1 MASGDLYE
9 VAGGRGAPRGGR
21 AAGGGAGRGAAE
33 GSGGAF
39 GSRSA
44 EPPQLPES
52 GGNRRGKGWGG
63 GKRAGVPCER
73 EGGRSEGERELAVG
87 WGGDRG
93 AMSPESGES
102 PGKVIGA
109 LDVLNVQISAKKC
122 ALALPGGAGM
132 EAAPRP
138 LCKVQEPA
146 PAPASGTGVEVSH
159 LKAPSKTGCPRA
171 APGLE
176 HFPGLRRP
184 AEMAAH
190 AVVVWSR
197 GVRARTEVNAFLLE
211 LGADGWALL
220 NHQGMPGCGIV
231 AAVERI
237 VDKRKNKKGKWE
249 YLIRW
254 KGYGSNEDT
263 WEPEHHLLHCEEFID
278 EFNGLHVT
286 REKRSRHGKQASAP
300 KFLRESRG
308 SSVEK
313 ISHRPSESGKS
324 KGSTHKRK
332 RINPSLQKQKRGY
345 AAKPASAN
353 DRAAKTVTYRTTPS
367 GLQIM
372 PLKKPHNGLQNG
384 DGSHEKD
391 SRHFGNGS
399 QQQNMDL
406 NNHEGEQN
414 LPSVLEVSND
424 SPVVNG
430 IGSSLANGSL
440 NLHSTVKRK
449 LDGEKDYVFDKRL
462 RYSVRQNESN
472 CRFRDIVV
480 RKEDGFTHILL
491 SSQTSDNNALT
502 PEIMK
507 EVRRAL
513 CNASADDSKLLLLS
527 AVGSVFCSGLD
538 YSYLIGRLS
547 NDRRKESTRIAEA
560 IRDFVK
566 AFIQFKK
573 PIVVAINGPAL
584 GLGASILPL
593 CDIVWASEKAWFQTP
608 YATIRLT
615 PAGCSSYTFPQ
626 ILGVALANEM
636 LFCGRKL
643 TAQEACSRGLVS
655 QVFWPTTFSQEVMLR
670 VKEMASC
677 SAVVLE
683 ESKCLVR
690 SFLKSG
696 LEDVNEKECQM
707 LKQLW
712 SSSKGLDSLFSYLQ
726 DKIYE
731 V

>member
-1 MASGDLYE
+1 MRRARASRLP
-9 VAGGRGAPRGGR
+9 GRREGEKKEL
-21 AAGGGAGRGAAE
+21 AGRW
-33 GSGGAF
+33 
-39 GSRSA
+39 R
-44 EPPQLPES
+44 
-52 GGNRRGKGWGG
+52 
-63 GKRAGVPCER
+63 
-73 EGGRSEGERELAVG
+73 
-87 WGGDRG
+87 D
-93 AMSPESGES
+93 
-102 PGKVIGA
+102 
-109 LDVLNVQISAKKC
+109 
-122 ALALPGGAGM
+122 
-132 EAAPRP
+132 
-138 LCKVQEPA
+138 
-146 PAPASGTGVEVSH
+146 
-159 LKAPSKTGCPRA
+159 
-171 APGLE
+171 
-176 HFPGLRRP
+176 P
-184 AEMAAH
+184 AELYN
-190 AVVVWSR
+190 
-197 GVRARTEVNAFLLE
+197 TKE
-211 LGADGWALL
+211 LYPPE
-220 NHQGMPGCGIV
+220 Q
-231 AAVERI
+231 VERI

-313 ISHRPSESGKS
+313 ISHRPSESGKL

-345 AAKPASAN
+345 ASKPASAN

-406 NNHEGEQN
+406 NDHEGEQN

-430 IGSSLANGSL
+430 IGSSLANGGL

>member
-1 MASGDLYE
+1 PSSLFLH
-9 VAGGRGAPRGGR
+9 
-21 AAGGGAGRGAAE
+21 
-33 GSGGAF
+33 S
-39 GSRSA
+39 
-44 EPPQLPES
+44 
-52 GGNRRGKGWGG
+52 
-63 GKRAGVPCER
+63 
-73 EGGRSEGERELAVG
+73 
-87 WGGDRG
+87 
-93 AMSPESGES
+93 
-102 PGKVIGA
+102 
-109 LDVLNVQISAKKC
+109 
-122 ALALPGGAGM
+122 
-132 EAAPRP
+132 
-138 LCKVQEPA
+138 LCQ
-146 PAPASGTGVEVSH
+146 
-159 LKAPSKTGCPRA
+159 
-171 APGLE
+171 
-176 HFPGLRRP
+176 
-184 AEMAAH
+184 
-190 AVVVWSR
+190 
-197 GVRARTEVNAFLLE
+197 
-211 LGADGWALL
+211 
-220 NHQGMPGCGIV
+220 
-231 AAVERI
+231 VERI

-254 KGYGSNEDT
+254 KGYGSAEDT

-278 EFNGLHVT
+278 EFNGLPVP
-286 REKRSRHGKQASAP
+286 RDKRPKAGKQPGAG
-300 KFLRESRG
+300 KLLRDSRG
-308 SSVEK
+308 AGDK
-313 ISHRPSESGKS
+313 LAPRPAEPGKS
-324 KGSTHKRK
+324 KAASHKRK
-332 RINPSLQKQKRGY
+332 RINPPL
-345 AAKPASAN
+345 AKPKKGCAGKSPGPGG
-353 DRAAKTVTYRTTPS
+353 DRATKTVSYRTTPS

-372 PLKKPHNGLQNG
+372 PLKKAQNGLENG
-384 DGSHEKD
+384 DGDGGSEKD
-391 SRHFGNGS
+391 ERHFGNGS
-399 QQQNMDL
+399 LQPDVDL
-406 NNHEGEQN
+406 DDPVGEQDAVDCDGTH
-414 LPSVLEVSND
+414 SVLVE
-424 SPVVNG
+424 NG
-430 IGSSLANGSL
+430 LGSALTNGGLS
-440 NLHSTVKRK
+440 LHSPMKRK
-449 LDGEKDYVFDKRL
+449 LETEKDYVFDKRL

-480 RKEDGFTHILL
+480 RKEEGFTHILL

-513 CNASADDSKLLLLS
+513 CNAATDDSKLLLLS

-547 NDRRKESTRIAEA
+547 SDRRKESTRIAEA

-690 SFLKSG
+690 SFLKSV
-696 LEDVNEKECQM
+696 LEDVNEKECLM

>member
-1 MASGDLYE
+1 MVLYWE
-9 VAGGRGAPRGGR
+9 CALLYSRLLLSWGM
-21 AAGGGAGRGAAE
+21 GGAR
-33 GSGGAF
+33 
-39 GSRSA
+39 
-44 EPPQLPES
+44 
-52 GGNRRGKGWGG
+52 
-63 GKRAGVPCER
+63 
-73 EGGRSEGERELAVG
+73 
-87 WGGDRG
+87 
-93 AMSPESGES
+93 
-102 PGKVIGA
+102 
-109 LDVLNVQISAKKC
+109 
-122 ALALPGGAGM
+122 
-132 EAAPRP
+132 
-138 LCKVQEPA
+138 
-146 PAPASGTGVEVSH
+146 
-159 LKAPSKTGCPRA
+159 
-171 APGLE
+171 
-176 HFPGLRRP
+176 
-184 AEMAAH
+184 
-190 AVVVWSR
+190 
-197 GVRARTEVNAFLLE
+197 
-211 LGADGWALL
+211 
-220 NHQGMPGCGIV
+220 
-231 AAVERI
+231 VERI

-254 KGYGSNEDT
+254 KGYGSTEDT

-278 EFNGLHVT
+278 EFNGLHLAKD
-286 REKRSRHGKQASAP
+286 KRLKSGKQSGAA
-300 KFLRESRG
+300 KLLRDGRG
-308 SSVEK
+308 PSVEK
-313 ISHRPSESGKS
+313 LPHRPSDAGKS
-324 KGSTHKRK
+324 KGTSHKRK
-332 RINPSLQKQKRGY
+332 RITPSLSKPKKGY
-345 AAKPASAN
+345 SAKPPAAG
-353 DRAAKTVTYRTTPS
+353 DRAAKTVSYRTTPS

-372 PLKKPHNGLQNG
+372 PLKKAQNGMENGDAGSEKDERPFG
-384 DGSHEKD
+384 DGSHQPD
-391 SRHFGNGS
+391 L
-399 QQQNMDL
+399 DL
-406 NNHEGEQN
+406 NDVGEQD
-414 LPSVLEVSND
+414 LGD
-424 SPVVNG
+424 CDGSPAALAENG
-430 IGSSLANGSL
+430 LGSALTNGGL
-440 NLHSTVKRK
+440 GLHSPVKRK
-449 LDGEKDYVFDKRL
+449 LEAEKDYVFDKRL

-480 RKEDGFTHILL
+480 RKEEGFTHILL

-513 CNASADDSKLLLLS
+513 CNAATDDSKLLLLS

-547 NDRRKESTRIAEA
+547 SDRRKESARIAEA

-690 SFLKSG
+690 SFLKSA
-696 LEDVNEKECQM
+696 LEDVNEKECVM

>member
-9 VAGGRGAPRGGR
+9 
-21 AAGGGAGRGAAE
+21 
-33 GSGGAF
+33 
-39 GSRSA
+39 
-44 EPPQLPES
+44 
-52 GGNRRGKGWGG
+52 
-63 GKRAGVPCER
+63 
-73 EGGRSEGERELAVG
+73 
-87 WGGDRG
+87 
-93 AMSPESGES
+93 
-102 PGKVIGA
+102 
-109 LDVLNVQISAKKC
+109 
-122 ALALPGGAGM
+122 
-132 EAAPRP
+132 
-138 LCKVQEPA
+138 
-146 PAPASGTGVEVSH
+146 
-159 LKAPSKTGCPRA
+159 
-171 APGLE
+171 
-176 HFPGLRRP
+176 
-184 AEMAAH
+184 
-190 AVVVWSR
+190 
-197 GVRARTEVNAFLLE
+197 
-211 LGADGWALL
+211 
-220 NHQGMPGCGIV
+220 
-231 AAVERI
+231 VERI

-286 REKRSRHGKQASAP
+286 REKRAKPGKQASTP

-308 SSVEK
+308 SSLDK
-313 ISHRPSESGKS
+313 ISHRSSDSGKS
-324 KGSTHKRK
+324 KGLSHKRK
-332 RINPSLQKQKRGY
+332 RMAPSFQKPKKGY
-345 AAKPASAN
+345 TAKPVSSG
-353 DRAAKTVTYRTTPS
+353 DRAAKTVSYRTTPS

-384 DGSHEKD
+384 DAGYEKD
-391 SRHFGNGS
+391 TRHFGNGS
-399 QQQNMDL
+399 QKPNLDL
-406 NNHEGEQN
+406 NEHEADPD
-414 LPSVLEVSND
+414 LPGVLDVNNE
-424 SPVVNG
+424 SPVMNG
-430 IGSSLANGSL
+430 IGSSLANGGL

-449 LDGEKDYVFDKRL
+449 LEGEKDYVFDKRL

-547 NDRRKESTRIAEA
+547 SDRRKESTRIAEA

-655 QVFWPTTFSQEVMLR
+655 QVFWPTTFGQEVMLR

>member
-9 VAGGRGAPRGGR
+9 V
-21 AAGGGAGRGAAE
+21 
-33 GSGGAF
+33 
-39 GSRSA
+39 
-44 EPPQLPES
+44 
-52 GGNRRGKGWGG
+52 
-63 GKRAGVPCER
+63 
-73 EGGRSEGERELAVG
+73 
-87 WGGDRG
+87 
-93 AMSPESGES
+93 
-102 PGKVIGA
+102 
-109 LDVLNVQISAKKC
+109 
-122 ALALPGGAGM
+122 
-132 EAAPRP
+132 
-138 LCKVQEPA
+138 
-146 PAPASGTGVEVSH
+146 
-159 LKAPSKTGCPRA
+159 
-171 APGLE
+171 
-176 HFPGLRRP
+176 
-184 AEMAAH
+184 
-190 AVVVWSR
+190 
-197 GVRARTEVNAFLLE
+197 
-211 LGADGWALL
+211 
-220 NHQGMPGCGIV
+220 
-231 AAVERI
+231 ERI
-237 VDKRKNKKGKWE
+237 VDKRKSRKGKWE

-254 KGYGSNEDT
+254 KGYGSSEDT
-263 WEPEHHLLHCEEFID
+263 WEPEHHLQHCEEFID
-278 EFNGLHVT
+278 EFNGLHLNRDRRAKAGKLLRGAVVDKMPH
-286 REKRSRHGKQASAP
+286 RSSDSGRARGAAQKRR
-300 KFLRESRG
+300 
-308 SSVEK
+308 
-313 ISHRPSESGKS
+313 
-324 KGSTHKRK
+324 
-332 RINPSLQKQKRGY
+332 RIHSLQKQKKVCT
-345 AAKPASAN
+345 AKYSPG
-353 DRAAKTVTYRTTPS
+353 DRSTKTLTYRTTPS

-372 PLKKPHNGLQNG
+372 PLNKPLENG
-384 DGSHEKD
+384 DSASHIED
-391 SRHFGNGS
+391 EHFENGS
-399 QQQNMDL
+399 DQGKNDR
-406 NNHEGEQN
+406 NEHKVRPG
-414 LPSVLEVSND
+414 LPSGMEACDSNLI
-424 SPVVNG
+424 NG
-430 IGSSLANGSL
+430 IGDSLTNGGLSP
-440 NLHSTVKRK
+440 HSPVKRK
-449 LDGEKDYVFDKRL
+449 LDLDKDYVFDKRL

-502 PEIMK
+502 PDIMK

-513 CNASADDSKLLLLS
+513 CNASSDDSKLLLLS

-547 NDRRKESTRIAEA
+547 TDRRKESSRIAEA

-670 VKEMASC
+670 VKEMAAC
-677 SAVVLE
+677 SAMVLE

-690 SFLKSG
+690 SFLKSV
-696 LEDVNEKECQM
+696 LVDVNERECQM

-712 SSSKGLDSLFSYLQ
+712 SSPKGLDSLFSYLQ

>member
-9 VAGGRGAPRGGR
+9 
-21 AAGGGAGRGAAE
+21 
-33 GSGGAF
+33 
-39 GSRSA
+39 
-44 EPPQLPES
+44 
-52 GGNRRGKGWGG
+52 
-63 GKRAGVPCER
+63 
-73 EGGRSEGERELAVG
+73 
-87 WGGDRG
+87 
-93 AMSPESGES
+93 
-102 PGKVIGA
+102 
-109 LDVLNVQISAKKC
+109 
-122 ALALPGGAGM
+122 
-132 EAAPRP
+132 
-138 LCKVQEPA
+138 
-146 PAPASGTGVEVSH
+146 
-159 LKAPSKTGCPRA
+159 
-171 APGLE
+171 
-176 HFPGLRRP
+176 
-184 AEMAAH
+184 
-190 AVVVWSR
+190 
-197 GVRARTEVNAFLLE
+197 
-211 LGADGWALL
+211 
-220 NHQGMPGCGIV
+220 
-231 AAVERI
+231 VERI

-278 EFNGLHVT
+278 EFNGLHVS
-286 REKRSRHGKQASAP
+286 REKRSRHGKQAP
-300 KFLRESRG
+300 KILRESRG
-308 SSVEK
+308 SSLEK
-313 ISHRPSESGKS
+313 VSHRPPETGKS

-345 AAKPASAN
+345 TAKPPSAN

-372 PLKKPHNGLQNG
+372 PLKKPHSGLQNG

-399 QQQNMDL
+399 QQQNADL
-406 NNHEGEQN
+406 NEHEGEQN
-414 LPSVLEVSND
+414 LASVLEVSND

-731 V
+731 A

>member
-1 MASGDLYE
+1 L
-9 VAGGRGAPRGGR
+9 
-21 AAGGGAGRGAAE
+21 
-33 GSGGAF
+33 
-39 GSRSA
+39 
-44 EPPQLPES
+44 Q
-52 GGNRRGKGWGG
+52 
-63 GKRAGVPCER
+63 
-73 EGGRSEGERELAVG
+73 
-87 WGGDRG
+87 
-93 AMSPESGES
+93 
-102 PGKVIGA
+102 
-109 LDVLNVQISAKKC
+109 
-122 ALALPGGAGM
+122 
-132 EAAPRP
+132 
-138 LCKVQEPA
+138 
-146 PAPASGTGVEVSH
+146 
-159 LKAPSKTGCPRA
+159 
-171 APGLE
+171 
-176 HFPGLRRP
+176 
-184 AEMAAH
+184 
-190 AVVVWSR
+190 
-197 GVRARTEVNAFLLE
+197 
-211 LGADGWALL
+211 
-220 NHQGMPGCGIV
+220 
-231 AAVERI
+231 VERI

-254 KGYGSNEDT
+254 KGYGSTEDT

-278 EFNGLHVT
+278 EFNGLHVAKD
-286 REKRSRHGKQASAP
+286 KRIKSGKQASTS
-300 KFLRESRG
+300 KLLRDGRG
-308 SSVEK
+308 PSVEK
-313 ISHRPSESGKS
+313 LSHRPSESGKS
-324 KGSTHKRK
+324 KGTSHKRK
-332 RINPSLQKQKRGY
+332 RINPSLSKPKKGY
-345 AAKPASAN
+345 SAKPPSGG
-353 DRAAKTVTYRTTPS
+353 DRATKTVSYRTTPS

-372 PLKKPHNGLQNG
+372 PLKKAQNG
-384 DGSHEKD
+384 MENGDTGSEKEE
-391 SRHFGNGS
+391 RHFGNGDGGGDDRRHMGTEPRIHMWVPGATK
-399 QQQNMDL
+399 QVAVQLLLDQPAGNTEAPG
-406 NNHEGEQN
+406 N
-414 LPSVLEVSND
+414 
-424 SPVVNG
+424 SPCSSALTNG
-430 IGSSLANGSL
+430 GL
-440 NLHSTVKRK
+440 NLHSPVKRK
-449 LDGEKDYVFDKRL
+449 LEAEKDYVFDKRL

-480 RKEDGFTHILL
+480 RKEEGFTHILL

-513 CNASADDSKLLLLS
+513 CNAATDDSKLLLLS

-547 NDRRKESTRIAEA
+547 SDRRKESTRIAEA

-690 SFLKSG
+690 SFLKSV
-696 LEDVNEKECQM
+696 LEDVNEKECLM

>member
-1 MASGDLYE
+1 
-9 VAGGRGAPRGGR
+9 
-21 AAGGGAGRGAAE
+21 
-33 GSGGAF
+33 
-39 GSRSA
+39 
-44 EPPQLPES
+44 ES
-52 GGNRRGKGWGG
+52 
-63 GKRAGVPCER
+63 
-73 EGGRSEGERELAVG
+73 
-87 WGGDRG
+87 
-93 AMSPESGES
+93 SGE
-102 PGKVIGA
+102 K
-109 LDVLNVQISAKKC
+109 Q
-122 ALALPGGAGM
+122 
-132 EAAPRP
+132 
-138 LCKVQEPA
+138 
-146 PAPASGTGVEVSH
+146 
-159 LKAPSKTGCPRA
+159 
-171 APGLE
+171 
-176 HFPGLRRP
+176 
-184 AEMAAH
+184 
-190 AVVVWSR
+190 
-197 GVRARTEVNAFLLE
+197 
-211 LGADGWALL
+211 
-220 NHQGMPGCGIV
+220 
-231 AAVERI
+231 VERI

-254 KGYGSNEDT
+254 K
-263 WEPEHHLLHCEEFID
+263 EHHLLHCEEFID

-286 REKRSRHGKQASAP
+286 GEKRAKHGKQAGTP

-308 SSVEK
+308 PSVEK
-313 ISHRPSESGKS
+313 ISHRPSESGKG
-324 KGSTHKRK
+324 KGANHKRK

-345 AAKPASAN
+345 TAKPVSAG
-353 DRAAKTVTYRTTPS
+353 DRAAKTVSYRTTPS

-372 PLKKPHNGLQNG
+372 PLKKPHNSLQNG
-384 DGSHEKD
+384 DASHEKE

-399 QQQNMDL
+399 QQPNMDI
-406 NNHEGEQN
+406 NDHEGDHD
-414 LPSVLEVSND
+414 LASMLEVDD

-430 IGSSLANGSL
+430 IGSSLTNGSL

-547 NDRRKESTRIAEA
+547 SDRRKESTRIAEA

>member
-9 VAGGRGAPRGGR
+9 V
-21 AAGGGAGRGAAE
+21 
-33 GSGGAF
+33 
-39 GSRSA
+39 
-44 EPPQLPES
+44 
-52 GGNRRGKGWGG
+52 
-63 GKRAGVPCER
+63 
-73 EGGRSEGERELAVG
+73 
-87 WGGDRG
+87 
-93 AMSPESGES
+93 
-102 PGKVIGA
+102 
-109 LDVLNVQISAKKC
+109 
-122 ALALPGGAGM
+122 
-132 EAAPRP
+132 
-138 LCKVQEPA
+138 
-146 PAPASGTGVEVSH
+146 
-159 LKAPSKTGCPRA
+159 
-171 APGLE
+171 
-176 HFPGLRRP
+176 
-184 AEMAAH
+184 
-190 AVVVWSR
+190 
-197 GVRARTEVNAFLLE
+197 
-211 LGADGWALL
+211 
-220 NHQGMPGCGIV
+220 
-231 AAVERI
+231 ERI
-237 VDKRKNKKGKWE
+237 VDKRKSRKGKWE

-254 KGYGSNEDT
+254 KGYGSSEDT

-278 EFNGLHVT
+278 EFNGLHLT
-286 REKRSRHGKQASAP
+286 RDRRAKAGKQVATS
-300 KFLRESRG
+300 KLLRGTTVDKMPHRSPDSGRARG
-308 SSVEK
+308 
-313 ISHRPSESGKS
+313 
-324 KGSTHKRK
+324 TAQKRR
-332 RINPSLQKQKRGY
+332 RIHSFQKQKKVCS
-345 AAKPASAN
+345 AKYSPG
-353 DRAAKTVTYRTTPS
+353 DRSTKTLSYRTTPS

-372 PLKKPHNGLQNG
+372 PLNKPLENG
-384 DGSHEKD
+384 DPINHTEDK
-391 SRHFGNGS
+391 HFENGTE
-399 QQQNMDL
+399 QGKNDL
-406 NNHEGEQN
+406 EDDKGRQVSPN
-414 LPSVLEVSND
+414 SLEVCD
-424 SPVVNG
+424 SSIVNG
-430 IGSSLANGSL
+430 TGEPLTNGGL
-440 NLHSTVKRK
+440 TPHSPVKRK
-449 LDGEKDYVFDKRL
+449 LDLEKDCVFDKRL
-462 RYSVRQNESN
+462 RYSVRQNESS

-491 SSQTSDNNALT
+491 SSQTSDNNSLT
-502 PEIMK
+502 PDIMK

-513 CNASADDSKLLLLS
+513 CNASSDDSKLLLLS

-538 YSYLIGRLS
+538 YSYLIGKLS
-547 NDRRKESTRIAEA
+547 TDRRKESSRIAEA

-670 VKEMASC
+670 VKEMAAC

-690 SFLKSG
+690 SFLKSV
-696 LEDVNEKECQM
+696 LEDVNERECQM

-712 SSSKGLDSLFSYLQ
+712 SSPKGLDSLFSYLQ

>member
-1 MASGDLYE
+1 
-9 VAGGRGAPRGGR
+9 
-21 AAGGGAGRGAAE
+21 
-33 GSGGAF
+33 
-39 GSRSA
+39 
-44 EPPQLPES
+44 
-52 GGNRRGKGWGG
+52 
-63 GKRAGVPCER
+63 
-73 EGGRSEGERELAVG
+73 
-87 WGGDRG
+87 
-93 AMSPESGES
+93 
-102 PGKVIGA
+102 
-109 LDVLNVQISAKKC
+109 
-122 ALALPGGAGM
+122 
-132 EAAPRP
+132 
-138 LCKVQEPA
+138 
-146 PAPASGTGVEVSH
+146 
-159 LKAPSKTGCPRA
+159 
-171 APGLE
+171 
-176 HFPGLRRP
+176 
-184 AEMAAH
+184 
-190 AVVVWSR
+190 
-197 GVRARTEVNAFLLE
+197 
-211 LGADGWALL
+211 
-220 NHQGMPGCGIV
+220 
-231 AAVERI
+231 
-237 VDKRKNKKGKWE
+237 WE

-286 REKRSRHGKQASAP
+286 REKRAKHGKQTSAP

-313 ISHRPSESGKS
+313 ISHRPSETGKA

-345 AAKPASAN
+345 TAKPAPAG

-384 DGSHEKD
+384 DAGHEKD

-399 QQQNMDL
+399 QQQNMDI
-406 NNHEGEQN
+406 
-414 LPSVLEVSND
+414 ND
-424 SPVVNG
+424 SGLDADGTPLFPSC
-430 IGSSLANGSL
+430 SSLANGGL

-491 SSQTSDNNALT
+491 SSQTSENNALT

>member
-9 VAGGRGAPRGGR
+9 
-21 AAGGGAGRGAAE
+21 
-33 GSGGAF
+33 
-39 GSRSA
+39 
-44 EPPQLPES
+44 
-52 GGNRRGKGWGG
+52 
-63 GKRAGVPCER
+63 
-73 EGGRSEGERELAVG
+73 
-87 WGGDRG
+87 
-93 AMSPESGES
+93 
-102 PGKVIGA
+102 
-109 LDVLNVQISAKKC
+109 
-122 ALALPGGAGM
+122 
-132 EAAPRP
+132 
-138 LCKVQEPA
+138 
-146 PAPASGTGVEVSH
+146 
-159 LKAPSKTGCPRA
+159 
-171 APGLE
+171 
-176 HFPGLRRP
+176 
-184 AEMAAH
+184 
-190 AVVVWSR
+190 
-197 GVRARTEVNAFLLE
+197 
-211 LGADGWALL
+211 
-220 NHQGMPGCGIV
+220 
-231 AAVERI
+231 VERI

-278 EFNGLHVT
+278 EFNGLHIHKD
-286 REKRSRHGKQASAP
+286 KRSKAGKQSGAP
-300 KFLRESRG
+300 RFFSRG
-308 SSVEK
+308 V
-313 ISHRPSESGKS
+313 SGEAVRGRGEPRK
-324 KGSTHKRK
+324 KKRTNTTGS
-332 RINPSLQKQKRGY
+332 QKQKRGY
-345 AAKPASAN
+345 GGKQTG
-353 DRAAKTVTYRTTPS
+353 DRATKTVTYRTTPS

-372 PLKKPHNGLQNG
+372 PIRKSHNGIQNG
-384 DGSHEKD
+384 DTD
-391 SRHFGNGS
+391 SLHYGNTARPHKIT
-399 QQQNMDL
+399 ND
-406 NNHEGEQN
+406 GEDEI
-414 LPSVLEVSND
+414 LEDLEVSETPIMNE
-424 SPVVNG
+424 
-430 IGSSLANGSL
+430 IGSTLSNGGI
-440 NLHSTVKRK
+440 NLHSSMKRK
-449 LDGEKDYVFDKRL
+449 LVEEKGYVFDKRL
-462 RYSVRQNESN
+462 RYNVRQNESN

-513 CNASADDSKLLLLS
+513 GNASADDSKLLLLS

-547 NDRRKESTRIAEA
+547 SDRRKESTRIAEA

-670 VKEMASC
+670 VKEMATC

-690 SFLKSG
+690 SFLKSV
-696 LEDVNEKECQM
+696 LEEVNEKECQM

>member
-9 VAGGRGAPRGGR
+9 SDLNKHQIKTDITVGQ
-21 AAGGGAGRGAAE
+21 E
-33 GSGGAF
+33 N
-39 GSRSA
+39 SRS
-44 EPPQLPES
+44 P
-52 GGNRRGKGWGG
+52 
-63 GKRAGVPCER
+63 
-73 EGGRSEGERELAVG
+73 
-87 WGGDRG
+87 
-93 AMSPESGES
+93 
-102 PGKVIGA
+102 
-109 LDVLNVQISAKKC
+109 
-122 ALALPGGAGM
+122 
-132 EAAPRP
+132 
-138 LCKVQEPA
+138 
-146 PAPASGTGVEVSH
+146 
-159 LKAPSKTGCPRA
+159 
-171 APGLE
+171 
-176 HFPGLRRP
+176 
-184 AEMAAH
+184 
-190 AVVVWSR
+190 
-197 GVRARTEVNAFLLE
+197 
-211 LGADGWALL
+211 
-220 NHQGMPGCGIV
+220 
-231 AAVERI
+231 VERI

-278 EFNGLHVT
+278 EFNGLHVA
-286 REKRSRHGKQASAP
+286 REKRIKSGKQTNTP

-308 SSVEK
+308 APIEK
-313 ISHRPSESGKS
+313 LSHRPESGKS
-324 KGSTHKRK
+324 KGSSHKRK
-332 RINPSLQKQKRGY
+332 RMNPSLQKPKKGY
-345 AAKPASAN
+345 ATKPQSGG
-353 DRAAKTVTYRTTPS
+353 DRAAKTVSYRTTPS

-372 PLKKPHNGLQNG
+372 PLKKTHSGILNG
-384 DGSHEKD
+384 DASHEKMAG
-391 SRHFGNGS
+391 HFEDASHPSNL
-399 QQQNMDL
+399 DL
-406 NNHEGEQN
+406 NEHEGEPDMAN
-414 LPSVLEVSND
+414 ECEVGHDSVVA
-424 SPVVNG
+424 NG
-430 IGSSLANGSL
+430 IGSYGLGHGPTLVTDTYACGEAKPLKHMSGHESRCIMKLKFLTALQETQGHGSTLTNGGL
-440 NLHSTVKRK
+440 HLHSPVKRK
-449 LDGEKDYVFDKRL
+449 IEGDKDYVFDKRL

-480 RKEDGFTHILL
+480 RKEEGFTHILL

-513 CNASADDSKLLLLS
+513 CNASTDDSKLLLLS

-538 YSYLIGRLS
+538 YSYLLGRLS
-547 NDRRKESTRIAEA
+547 SDRRKESTRIAEA
-560 IRDFVK
+560 IRDFVR

-670 VKEMASC
+670 VKEMAAC
-677 SAVVLE
+677 SAIVLE

-690 SFLKSG
+690 SFLKSV

-707 LKQLW
+707 LRQLW

-726 DKIYE
+726 EKIYE

>member
-9 VAGGRGAPRGGR
+9 
-21 AAGGGAGRGAAE
+21 
-33 GSGGAF
+33 
-39 GSRSA
+39 
-44 EPPQLPES
+44 
-52 GGNRRGKGWGG
+52 
-63 GKRAGVPCER
+63 
-73 EGGRSEGERELAVG
+73 
-87 WGGDRG
+87 
-93 AMSPESGES
+93 
-102 PGKVIGA
+102 
-109 LDVLNVQISAKKC
+109 
-122 ALALPGGAGM
+122 
-132 EAAPRP
+132 
-138 LCKVQEPA
+138 
-146 PAPASGTGVEVSH
+146 
-159 LKAPSKTGCPRA
+159 
-171 APGLE
+171 
-176 HFPGLRRP
+176 
-184 AEMAAH
+184 
-190 AVVVWSR
+190 
-197 GVRARTEVNAFLLE
+197 
-211 LGADGWALL
+211 
-220 NHQGMPGCGIV
+220 
-231 AAVERI
+231 VERI

-254 KGYGSNEDT
+254 KGYGSTEDT

-278 EFNGLHVT
+278 EFNGLHLAKD
-286 REKRSRHGKQASAP
+286 KRLKSGKQSGAS
-300 KFLRESRG
+300 KLLRDGRG
-308 SSVEK
+308 PSVEK
-313 ISHRPSESGKS
+313 LSHRPSESGKS
-324 KGSTHKRK
+324 KGTSHKRK
-332 RINPSLQKQKRGY
+332 RINPSLSKPKKGY
-345 AAKPASAN
+345 PAKPPAGG
-353 DRAAKTVTYRTTPS
+353 DRATKTVSYRTTPS

-372 PLKKPHNGLQNG
+372 PLKKAQNG
-384 DGSHEKD
+384 MENGDAGSEKEE
-391 SRHFGNGS
+391 RHFGNGS
-399 QQQNMDL
+399 HQPGLDL
-406 NNHEGEQN
+406 NDVGEQD
-414 LPSVLEVSND
+414 LGDCHVS
-424 SPVVNG
+424 PAALAENG
-430 IGSSLANGSL
+430 LGSALTNGGL
-440 NLHSTVKRK
+440 TLHSSVKRK
-449 LDGEKDYVFDKRL
+449 LEAEKDYVFDKRL

-480 RKEDGFTHILL
+480 RKEEGFTHILL

-513 CNASADDSKLLLLS
+513 CNAATDDSKLLLLS

-547 NDRRKESTRIAEA
+547 SDRRKESTRIAEA

-690 SFLKSG
+690 SFLKSV
-696 LEDVNEKECQM
+696 LEDVNEKECLM

-712 SSSKGLDSLFSYLQ
+712 GSSKGLDSLFSYLQ